1 MMKPKCV
8 FPDDVLEALR
18 AKRKIEAIKL
28 LRQAQNLELK
38 EAKIA
43 IDDYIEKHSD
53 LFTEGEIR
61 EETGFRSLVVVSG
74 IGLILYMVYRYLV

>member
-1 MMKPKCV
+1 MKPKLV
-8 FPDDVLEALR
+8 LPDDVLEALR
-18 AKRKIEAIKL
+18 ANRKIEAIKL

-43 IDDYIEKHSD
+43 IDDYIEKHSH

-61 EETGFRSLVVVSG
+61 EETGFRGLVVASG
-74 IGLILYMVYRYLV
+74 IGVILYMAYRYLA